1 MPPSPRRGR
10 AASPDKPPRVWRRA
24 IEKLTRQRERTGDL
38 SSRTLYF
45 TFPGSRRA
53 SRSQV
58 TFVSPEHVPDFIGE
72 TAWFEMELVDGVP
85 WSWWRA
91 VRQVDPPQ
99 AACARTS
106 SAEASER

>member
-1 MPPSPRRGR
+1 MPSPPRRGR
-10 AASPDKPPRVWRRA
+10 AAAPADQPPRVWRRGL
-24 IEKLTRQRERTGDL
+24 ELLTRHRERTGDL

-58 TFVSPEHVPDFIGE
+58 TFVAVEHVPDFVGE
-72 TAWFEMELVDGVP
+72 EAWFEMELVAGVP

-91 VRQVDPPQ
+91 VRRVEPP
-99 AACARTS
+99 ASSSPKPHVEPAR
-106 SAEASER
+106 